1 MKYAFMNERDIQLI
15 KHINI
20 HYQELLEEMSGIV
33 SLEEFKKSG
42 VIIKAVKMDIL
53 QIAENVNCLTSE
65 TCKKLDPKDLRGI
78 VDVRNHIAHGYVY
91 VNDDIIWDV
100 IQDRLPKL
108 ITEINSIK

>member
-1 MKYAFMNERDIQLI
+1 MRFAFMNERDIQLI

-20 HYQELLEEMSGIV
+20 HYQELLEEMNGIN
-33 SLEEFKKSG
+33 SLEEFKKGG
-42 VIIKAVKMDIL
+42 VIVKAVKMDIL
-53 QIAENVNCLTSE
+53 QIAENVNCLTNE
-65 TCKKLDPKDLRGI
+65 TSNRLDPKDLRGI

-108 ITEINSIK
+108 ISEINLLK